1 MKLLFLRAG
10 YLLVVEVLDLDFSEF
25 ILLHVQKLSK
35 LESSFFHY
43 ASFPVRK
50 GFHNI
55 ISIML
60 LLWSLCHFFLMNFF
74 DRKEKTTAAS
84 GVKTY
89 ESFPSKKIKSD
100 RRSVQN
106 SSQEAVQA
114 QFMS

>member
-1 MKLLFLRAG
+1 MIFM
-10 YLLVVEVLDLDFSEF
+10 S
-25 ILLHVQKLSK
+25 
-35 LESSFFHY
+35 
-43 ASFPVRK
+43 
-50 GFHNI
+50 
-55 ISIML
+55 
-60 LLWSLCHFFLMNFF
+60 CFLMNFF